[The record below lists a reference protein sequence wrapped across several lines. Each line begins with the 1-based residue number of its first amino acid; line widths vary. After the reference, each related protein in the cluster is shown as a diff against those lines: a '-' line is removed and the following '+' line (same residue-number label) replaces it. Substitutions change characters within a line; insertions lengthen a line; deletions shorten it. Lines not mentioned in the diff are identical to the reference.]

1 MEQSQNDQH
10 GDGKDFVPDKL
21 DLKPSTLFRLFTP
34 TAERTENE
42 LVAEEI
48 HVLATTPSVQL
59 SSPVLLRFKYT
70 ADLGF
75 VLVLFFFPVRII
87 WGFLVV

>member
-1 MEQSQNDQH
+1 M
-10 GDGKDFVPDKL
+10 
-21 DLKPSTLFRLFTP
+21 
-34 TAERTENE
+34 
-42 LVAEEI
+42 AEEI
-48 HVLATTPSVQL
+48 YVLATTPSVQL

-75 VLVLFFFPVRII
+75 VLVFFFPVRII